1 MMAGPLD
8 HKHDLEAFRA
18 ALREWLPG
26 AIPKD
31 WRHRVQTGGEAGYLA
46 TQREWYAALT
56 SVGLGTAHWP
66 AAWGG
71 SDLPLALQVV
81 YFEELARAN
90 APITDLHCISLYH
103 MPATLFAHGTQA
115 QRERYLEGARSG
127 GDVWCQGF
135 SEPGAGSD
143 LASLRTRA
151 EKMGDRYVVNG
162 QKIWSSY
169 GLWADYCLLL
179 ARTDPNAPRK
189 HDGISFL
196 IVDMKSPGL
205 TVRPIRQITGEAEFC
220 ELFFDD
226 VEVPA
231 ENLVGTENA
240 GWQIAQST
248 LTTERGLLTFEL
260 AERLKHAYAHD
271 GLIGRDTWLRDP
283 VKAYQFAAFG
293 PRIRALNLMVGE
305 LLDELAVNPHGGG
318 ELATYIKLYWGTL
331 LQDYGVFMGQVRGL
345 DGLEQ
350 SLPLRGA
357 GHSTGEHYYDFLWS
371 YSWTIAGGS
380 NEIMRN
386 VIAERLLGLPRG

>member
-1 MMAGPLD
+1 MMSGPLD
-8 HKHDLEAFRA
+8 FQHDIAAFRH

-26 AIPKD
+26 AIPPD
-31 WRHRVQTGGEAGYLA
+31 WRNRVRTGGEEAYLA
-46 TQREWYAALT
+46 TQREWYSALT
-56 SVGLGTAHWP
+56 TAGLGTAHWP
-66 AAWGG
+66 GAWGG
-71 SDLPLALQVV
+71 SDLPLSHQIV

-103 MPATLFAHGTQA
+103 MPATLFAHGTEA
-115 QRERYLEGARSG
+115 QRERYLAGARTG
-127 GDVWCQGF
+127 GEVWCQGF

-143 LASLRTRA
+143 LAALRTRA
-151 EKMGDRYVVNG
+151 ERKGDKFIVNG

-189 HDGISFL
+189 QGGISFL
-196 IVDMKSPGL
+196 IVDMKSPGI
-205 TVRPIRQITGEAEFC
+205 TVRPIRQMTGEAEFC
-220 ELFFDD
+220 ELFFDE

-231 ENLVGTENA
+231 ENLVGEENA

-260 AERLKHAYAHD
+260 SERLKHAYV
-271 GLIGRDTWLRDP
+271 RDAADARETWLLDP
-283 VKAYQFAAFG
+283 IKAYEFFKFG
-293 PRIRALNLMVGE
+293 PRIRALNLMVGN
-305 LLDELAVNPHGGG
+305 LLDELALDPHGGG
-318 ELATYIKLYWGTL
+318 ELATYIKLYWSTL

-350 SLPLRGA
+350 TLPQRGA
-357 GHSTGEHYYDFLWS
+357 GHSSGDHYYDFLWS

-386 VIAERLLGLPRG
+386 VIAERLLGMPRG

>member
-1 MMAGPLD
+1 MMDGPLACR
-8 HKHDLEAFRA
+8 HDINAFRA
-18 ALREWLPG
+18 ALRDWLPG
-26 AIPKD
+26 AIPGN
-31 WRHRVQTGGEAGYLA
+31 WRERVQTGGEEGYLA
-46 TQREWYAALT
+46 TQREWFGALSAA
-56 SVGLGTAHWP
+56 GLGTAHWP

-71 SDLPLALQVV
+71 SDLPLSHQIV

-115 QRERYLEGARSG
+115 QRERYLEGARMG
-127 GDVWCQGF
+127 GEVWCQGF

-151 EKMGDRYVVNG
+151 TRQGDKYIVNG

-179 ARTDPNAPRK
+179 CRTDPEAKSK
-189 HDGISFL
+189 HGGISFL

-205 TVRPIRQITGEAEFC
+205 TVRPIRQMTGEAEFC

-231 ENLVGTENA
+231 ENLVGEENA

-260 AERLKHAYAHD
+260 AERLKHAYARD
-271 GLIGRDTWLRDP
+271 AAVGRDTWMRDP
-283 VKAYQFAAFG
+283 IKAHGFASFA
-293 PRIRALNLMVGE
+293 PRLRALNLMVGE
-305 LLDELAVNPHGGG
+305 LLDALALDPHGGG
-318 ELATYIKLYWGTL
+318 DLATYIKLYWGTL
-331 LQDYGVFMGQVRGL
+331 LQDYYDFMARVDGL
-345 DGLEQ
+345 DGQALT
-350 SLPLRGA
+350 PPTRGA
-357 GHSTGEHYYDFLWS
+357 GHSTGAHFYDFLWS

-380 NEIMRN
+380 NEVMRN
-386 VIAERLLGLPRG
+386 VIAERFLGLPKG